1 MDKPTLV
8 DADMK
13 AGEALLNKLD
23 ETKFDVK
30 AALWFY
36 MPDSEEWRLILASP
50 TVDAEGP
57 KKAYEKVQSQ
67 LQGLD
72 QGYELSLQ
80 DISLVS
86 PSDNLIKVLKSVI
99 KTGKKISHI
108 RFTRNVINNVFIED
122 AYIYRLT

>member
-13 AGEALLNKLD
+13 AGEALLNRLD

-80 DISLVS
+80 NISLVS
-86 PSDNLIKVLKSVI
+86 PNDNLIKVLKSAI